1 MSGGW
6 RDKLRGVLKRLFGPQ
21 TKAPQEPVTRAP
33 SQPGP
38 LDRPGAPPERRD
50 PQPPLRA
57 SHELP
62 IVAINFGIDFGTS
75 FTKVCFRDVGTEESG
90 VATFGERAGHLLP
103 TVVAID
109 SSGTLFC
116 ADEAPTGSGITRIP
130 YLKMRLAGA
139 SFGSPLPVIRGI
151 DLNDQAAVRALS
163 SWFLARVLQR
173 SQQCMEKHE
182 RDRLKN
188 RRPVWS
194 ANVGVPV
201 EHCDSAAIEAFR
213 QVLAT
218 AWLWVKRHQVPST
231 LDDLLSSYNR
241 TLPELASEVADFHAV
256 PEIAAAV
263 QSFVMSREAEPG
275 IYIYFDIGGGTIDGV
290 AFDFINDNGAR
301 RINFYSGKVAPL
313 GLSALAAALGKDM
326 GGEIAADALE
336 QILKAGNAASKKGF
350 VDEIQLLVADVVW
363 TAKQK
368 DGRNWIRD
376 ARVRRGHE
384 RKYIGSLDPKNM
396 EPLTV
401 FIGGGGARAA
411 WYRNAIS
418 STYHDFNHKKAGIPP
433 YKLIEVPKPGD
444 LAMASLHRDEFR
456 RFAISYGLSIP
467 FGEGPDVSLPSQ
479 FAKAEPPPLWKPPG
493 VVDYADSKDVYD

>member
-6 RDKLRGVLKRLFGPQ
+6 RDKLLSVRDRLFGSP
-21 TKAPQEPVTRAP
+21 TKET
-33 SQPGP
+33 
-38 LDRPGAPPERRD
+38 GASVAGASPEERE
-50 PQPPLRA
+50 PQPPFRG
-57 SHELP
+57 SRELP
-62 IVAINFGIDFGTS
+62 TVAINFGIDFGTS

-90 VATFGERAGHLLP
+90 VVAFGERSGHLLP
-103 TVVAID
+103 TVVAVD
-109 SSGTLFC
+109 SSGKLLC
-116 ADEAPTGSGITRIP
+116 LDETPPGCEITRIT

-139 SFGSPLPVIRGI
+139 GFGNPLPVVRGI
-151 DLNDQAAVRALS
+151 DLNEPIAVRALS

-173 SQQCMEKHE
+173 SQQSMKNHE
-182 RDRLKN
+182 ADRLKN

-201 EHCDSAAIEAFR
+201 EHCDSDAIEAFR

-218 AWLWVKRHQVPST
+218 AWLWIKRDQVPST
-231 LDDLLSSYNR
+231 LDNLLSSYSR
-241 TLPELASEVADFHAV
+241 TLPELAAEIADFHAV

-290 AFDFINDNGAR
+290 AFDFINDNGSR

-313 GLSALAAALGKDM
+313 GLSALAAALGYDM
-326 GGEIAADALE
+326 GGDIAADVLE
-336 QILKAGNAASKKGF
+336 QMINGGGAASKKGF
-350 VDEIQLLVADVVW
+350 VDKIQRLVAEVVW
-363 TAKQK
+363 AAKQK
-368 DGRNWIRD
+368 DGRTWIRD
-376 ARVRRGHE
+376 ARHRHGHE

-411 WYRNAIS
+411 WYRTAIS
-418 STYHDFNHKKAGIPP
+418 STYHDFKHKNAGIPP

-444 LAMASLHRDEFR
+444 LSMASLHRDEFR

-467 FGEGPDVSLPSQ
+467 FGEGPDLGLPSQ
-479 FAKAEPPPLWKPPG
+479 FSKAEPPPVWKPPG